1 MSPGDAYSQSRRRPN
16 SSASPPAKGP
26 FAAKNQRLNSSRFP
40 LRVRRGYRKRQTV
53 EQQGLCG
60 NAETEHYR
68 WTARRPGWPHL
79 VLCRLGR
86 SERKRGSL
94 LFPDRRSD
102 RQDPH
107 TGDGGQFVL
116 RRPAAKPNVHL
127 RLDVALCS
135 LHECPGRYEAMT
147 SCEASTVT

>member
-1 MSPGDAYSQSRRRPN
+1 AERHHLLTRREEAVHHRYRVHRRSEQPVAYP
-16 SSASPPAKGP
+16 
-26 FAAKNQRLNSSRFP
+26 
-40 LRVRRGYRKRQTV
+40 RVRCGYPEWQTV
-53 EQQGLCG
+53 ERQGLCG
-60 NAETEHYR
+60 NAEAEHHR
-68 WTARRPGWPHL
+68 WTARRPGRPHL
-79 VLCRLGR
+79 VLRRLGR
-86 SERKRGSL
+86 SERERCSL
-94 LFPDRRSD
+94 LLPDRRSD

-116 RRPAAKPNVHL
+116 RWPAAKPNVHL